1 MELFTLDMSNKSLVV
16 INKAEVLLIPEFKRL
31 LSRDRGSE
39 GDADGRKKF
48 KAIKEFT
55 YIWYYC
61 SFTSPIFDWSD
72 RDRHLEALKISTLK
86 ESNIDT
92 DVDAAIIAYKTYTNV
107 ISLRLYTSVL
117 EGCNK
122 LEQHFSS
129 IDFEEEDE
137 FGKRKNNP
145 KDFISNV
152 KMLKSTF
159 KELNEFRDMVKQD
172 LAGKTKMRGNS
183 KKGNREDPN

>member
-1 MELFTLDMSNKSLVV
+1 MELFTLDMSNKSVVV
-16 INKAEVLLIPEFKRL
+16 INKPEVLLIPEFKRL
-31 LSRDRGSE
+31 VNRDRGSE

-48 KAIKEFT
+48 KALKEFT

-61 SFTSPIFDWSD
+61 SFTSPIADWADS
-72 RDRHLEALKISTLK
+72 DRHLESLKISGLK
-86 ESNIDT
+86 DSNIDG
-92 DVDAAIIAYKTYTNV
+92 DVKLAITAYKKYTNV
-107 ISLRLYTSVL
+107 ISLRLYNSVL

-122 LEQHFSS
+122 LEQHFNS

-145 KDFISNV
+145 KDFIANV

-159 KELNEFRDMVKQD
+159 KELYEFKDLVKQD
-172 LAGKTKMRGNS
+172 LSGKAKMRGNS
-183 KKGNREDPN
+183 KKGNREDPD

>member
-122 LEQHFSS
+122 LEKHFSS